1 MTVERSGDPA
11 GDRANL
17 LNRIGTVRDRRG
29 TVEVSCRSQCHSGG
43 TFSGR
48 WRGVRLADLLA
59 DVDPETTHVRA
70 VSADGYYAP
79 ISVVEAL
86 DAVVATERLD
96 ADPGGLPRIVGGPLD
111 SSQTVQ
117 ALERIE
123 PIAIP
128 ADGDPEPGH
137 LDGREATTDGD
148 ETTEDPG

>member
-1 MTVERSGDPA
+1 MTAERSGDHA

-17 LNRIGTVRDRRG
+17 LTRIGAVREQRG
-29 TVEVSCRSQCHSGG
+29 TVEASCRYQCHSGG

-79 ISVVEAL
+79 ISVGEAL

-96 ADPGGLPRIVGGPLD
+96 GDAAGLPRIVGESLD
-111 SSQTVQ
+111 SSQTVRD
-117 ALERIE
+117 LERIE
-123 PIAIP
+123 PIAVP
-128 ADGDPEPGH
+128 ADGDPEPGY
-137 LDGREATTDGD
+137 LDGREATADGD
-148 ETTEDPG
+148 DTDESPG